1 MKFSVTTLLAYV
13 ISLSVLMVGSLET
26 VGTFNLTKFLPDFM
40 QIEFL
45 SIPSLFVVL
54 GGVMTGLFV
63 MYPTGTV
70 LTAVGT
76 LRHVFSHYNSKSDLV
91 EKQIETILQY
101 RADYAADKNGFFQR
115 VKGKTSDATT
125 RYMFDLVSTNYSTR
139 EMRDMA
145 DMYLDKRLT
154 MEIQKADVL
163 TMMSATSPG
172 FGMFGTI
179 LGLVVM
185 LGNLDDPSK
194 VGPGLAVALLT
205 TLYGVAFANLVFA
218 PLAKKIRHNM
228 SIVETREKVTIEG
241 VILIKEGKSELMIK
255 DQLFSLLGKGTGE

>member
-1 MKFSVTTLLAYV
+1 MKFSITTLLAYMV
-13 ISLSVLMVGSLET
+13 SLSVLLIGSLET
-26 VGTFNLTKFLPDFM
+26 VGTFNLTAMLPDFM
-40 QIEFL
+40 NIKFL

-54 GGVMTGLFV
+54 GGVLTGLFI

-70 LTAVGT
+70 LTAIAT
-76 LRHVFSHYNSKSDLV
+76 LRHAFSHYNSKSDLV
-91 EKQIETILQY
+91 EKQIDTILQY
-101 RADYAADKNGFFQR
+101 RSDYAQDKNGFFQK
-115 VKGKTSDATT
+115 VKGKTGDATT
-125 RYMFDLVSTNYSTR
+125 SYMFDLVSTNYSAR

-145 DMYLDKRLT
+145 ELYLDKRLT

-163 TMMSATSPG
+163 TMMSATAPA

-228 SIVETREKVTIEG
+228 AIVETREKVTIEG

-255 DQLFSLLGKGTGE
+255 DQLFSLLGKGSSD